1 MCISFVIAL
10 SFIMMGI
17 AIRVFKWYFL
27 ISGYNT
33 MSKEKKD
40 KVDIEGLARF
50 MGMYLYANGAA
61 FLAAGILQ
69 DIGIKAGVTAAWV
82 FFAFQRFI
90 FWLGRKNLTAIYTTK
105 TASCARVL
113 GSSWL

>member
-1 MCISFVIAL
+1 MWVSFIIAL

-17 AIRVFKWYFL
+17 AIHVFKWYFL

-40 KVDIEGLARF
+40 KVDIDGLARF

-61 FLAAGILQ
+61 FLAAWILQ
-69 DIGIKAGVTAAWV
+69 AIGIKAGPTAAWA
-82 FFAFQRFI
+82 FFAYRRFI
-90 FWLGRKNLTAIYTTK
+90 F
-105 TASCARVL
+105 
-113 GSSWL
+113 